1 MAAFQIEKGTY
12 VGSGF
17 GSGEL
22 LALFKAWVV
31 KSPANGGPGWSMLD
45 DQSSLGSDPY
55 IVVSDI
61 QNPSANEAHKVLRLT
76 RSSSDTILLQA
87 YLHWDS
93 SSHVGYGWWAGY
105 QNGSLQTAGAPRKYD
120 FRGGPETII
129 INTQNSGGGWEDMTI
144 LDEWLGLVPL
154 TEKEE
159 ITGEL
164 QSGVSAGS
172 DVVLQ
177 LGTDEASNFTIN
189 RWYYIYDFDG
199 HTWINY
205 TKCTNVDE
213 VNDRITVQ
221 QITENFSSGS
231 VICAYAHRF
240 YMTGRGAGSGS
251 GRTFFKGVI
260 PYVSSE
266 NQNNVMPPDDS
277 ITSGQKNRFLVDRV
291 VIYNEH
297 LSGTHL
303 AQKPIIMEKW
313 DYTGSTNYMNR
324 AYGQCKNLMVTDVND
339 LVQETGG
346 RLIDGDEWN
355 WFLYTSSLFE
365 EINWDGAALIF
376 GASST

>member
-1 MAAFQIEKGTY
+1 
-12 VGSGF
+12 
-17 GSGEL
+17 
-22 LALFKAWVV
+22 
-31 KSPANGGPGWSMLD
+31 
-45 DQSSLGSDPY
+45 
-55 IVVSDI
+55 
-61 QNPSANEAHKVLRLT
+61 
-76 RSSSDTILLQA
+76 
-87 YLHWDS
+87 
-93 SSHVGYGWWAGY
+93 
-105 QNGSLQTAGAPRKYD
+105 
-120 FRGGPETII
+120 
-129 INTQNSGGGWEDMTI
+129 MTI

-221 QITENFSSGS
+221 QITKNFPSGS
-231 VICAYAHRF
+231 VVCAYAHRF
-240 YMTGRGAGSGS
+240 YMTGRGAGMPDP
-251 GRTFFKGVI
+251 GRTYFKGVI

-266 NQNNVMPPDDS
+266 NQDRIIPPDDS
-277 ITSGQKNRFLVDRV
+277 IISAQKNRFLADAYV
-291 VIYNEH
+291 VTYTDARH
-297 LSGTHL
+297 PSGSHL

-313 DYTGSTNYMNR
+313 DYNGSTDYMNR
-324 AYGQCKNLMVTDVND
+324 AYGQCKNLMVTDAED

-355 WFLYTSSLFE
+355 WFLYTSSLFD
-365 EINWDGAALIF
+365 EISFNRGAALIF